1 MTGEIVFLAGNVQN
15 TVLPP
20 AVKFTAASED
30 IYHHAEVLDKKM
42 QIESAVLAGPVTFT
56 ETITVTGTLVIL

>member
-1 MTGEIVFLAGNVQN
+1 MSDVNG
-15 TVLPP
+15 TVYVGDKP
-20 AVKFTAASED
+20 ASED

-56 ETITVTGTLVIL
+56 ETVTVTGTLVIV

>member
-1 MTGEIVFLAGNVQN
+1 MSEVNG
-15 TVLPP
+15 TVYVGDKP
-20 AVKFTAASED
+20 ASED

-56 ETITVTGTLVIL
+56 ETVTVTGTLVIV

>member
-1 MTGEIVFLAGNVQN
+1 MSDVNG
-15 TVLPP
+15 TVYVGDIP
-20 AVKFTAASED
+20 ASEN

-56 ETITVTGTLVIL
+56 ETVVVTGTLVIV

>member
-1 MTGEIVFLAGNVQN
+1 MSEVNG
-15 TVLPP
+15 TVYVGDKP
-20 AVKFTAASED
+20 ASED